1 MPNGS
6 SCVRAWP
13 VNGFVGGTRPRA
25 SQHLGVKRRTL
36 LRGLGCAAV
45 AACAPRWPAQ
55 PQELRAIAFDLFT
68 LFDPRTVERRVA
80 TVITDDPAGFGAAWK
95 TRLFEHCWLRATAG
109 AYVAFDRLVE
119 DALTMTARARKVRLA
134 APARDHLAS
143 VFTELDPWPDAH
155 EALCAL
161 RDRGLRLAPL
171 ANFSPPMIRALL
183 ASAKFDALFDLQI
196 STDEARTYKPDPRA
210 YALAEHRFG
219 LPRTSIAFAA
229 FGGWDAWGAST
240 FGLRTFWV
248 DRLDGVDVLDASVA
262 SGPDLTHLL
271 GWLS

>member
-1 MPNGS
+1 MAPDR
-6 SCVRAWP
+6 VR
-13 VNGFVGGTRPRA
+13 G
-25 SQHLGVKRRTL
+25 QHVGVKRRIL
-36 LRGLGCAAV
+36 LQGLGCAAI
-45 AACAPRWPAQ
+45 AACAPRWPAR
-55 PQELRAIAFDLFT
+55 PHEVRAVAFDLFT
-68 LFDPRTVERRVA
+68 LFDPRTVERRTA
-80 TVITDDPAGFGAAWK
+80 TVIAEDPAAFAAAWK
-95 TRLFEHCWLRATAG
+95 VRLFEHCWLRATAG
-109 AYVAFDRLVE
+109 SYVAFDRLVA
-119 DALTMTARARKVRLA
+119 DTLATTARARKVQLGDA
-134 APARDHLAS
+134 ARDHLAS
-143 VFTELDPWPDAH
+143 VFTELDPWPDTR
-155 EALCAL
+155 EALLAL
-161 RDRGLRLAPL
+161 RGRGLRLAPL
-171 ANFSPPMIRALL
+171 ANFSPSMIRALL
-183 ASAKFDALFDLQI
+183 ASSKLDALFDLQI